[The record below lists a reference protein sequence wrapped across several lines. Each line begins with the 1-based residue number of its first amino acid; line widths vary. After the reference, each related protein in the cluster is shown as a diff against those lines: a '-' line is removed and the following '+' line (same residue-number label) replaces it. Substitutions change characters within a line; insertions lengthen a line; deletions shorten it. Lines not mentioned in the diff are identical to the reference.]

1 MTAAVLKWTGA
12 ILLAASATAVG
23 ILLLQKKKTNDTT
36 AVCSTIAEG
45 IKQNAAEF
53 DGLYEGLYQAA
64 RNKQV
69 FSTDAYVEWC
79 ERVEQMESSEF
90 HEAFASRFTKADI
103 ENEQA
108 CREKYEQLLHCIEL
122 SGIARDRE
130 SGAVCAADETMC
142 RAYVEAGGQK
152 PELGNEYTVIKAAWL
167 SGQQVIEYGMVL
179 QGALDIGVSGG
190 EEQ

>member
-1 MTAAVLKWTGA
+1 MTATVLKWTGA
-12 ILLAASATAVG
+12 ILLAASAAAVG
-23 ILLLQKKKTNDTT
+23 ILLLRKQKANAT
-36 AVCSTIAEG
+36 AAVFSNIAEG

-64 RNKQV
+64 RNEQM

-79 ERVEQMESSEF
+79 ERVEQIENAEF
-90 HEAFASRFTKADI
+90 RGAFASRFTKGDI
-103 ENEQA
+103 ENEQD
-108 CREKYEQLLHCIEL
+108 CRKKYEQLLHCVEL
-122 SGIARDRE
+122 AGIARDRE

-142 RAYVEAGGQK
+142 RAYVEASGQK
-152 PELGNEYTVIKAAWL
+152 PEAGTQYTVIKAAWL

-179 QGALDIGVSGG
+179 QGALDISVSGG

>member
-1 MTAAVLKWTGA
+1 MTATVLKWTGA

-45 IKQNAAEF
+45 IKQNATEF

-79 ERVEQMESSEF
+79 ERVEQMKNAEF
-90 HEAFASRFTKADI
+90 CHAFSSRFTKADI

-108 CREKYEQLLHCIEL
+108 CREKYEQLLHCVEL
-122 SGIARDRE
+122 AGITRDRE
-130 SGAVCAADETMC
+130 SGAVCVADDIMC

-167 SGQQVIEYGMVL
+167 SGQKVIEYGMVL
-179 QGALDIGVSGG
+179 KGTLNISVSG
-190 EEQ
+190 EEEH